1 MTREEILENAF
12 KESKTSVALDEI
24 TTATI
29 SKEELHKVIDECNA
43 GDYLLIQSVRGQVA
57 YFFTYVLIKKTK

>member
-1 MTREEILENAF
+1 METREEILENAF

-29 SKEELHKVIDECNA
+29 SKEELHKVIDECQIN
-43 GDYLLIQSVRGQVA
+43 DYLLIQTVRNGGSN
-57 YFFTYVLIKKTK
+57 YFTYI

>member
-1 MTREEILENAF
+1 MEKNELLENAF
-12 KESKTSVALDEI
+12 KESKTSVKLDEI

-43 GDYLLIQSVRGQVA
+43 GDYLLIQSVKKQVA
-57 YFFTYVLIKKTK
+57 YFFQYIHIKK